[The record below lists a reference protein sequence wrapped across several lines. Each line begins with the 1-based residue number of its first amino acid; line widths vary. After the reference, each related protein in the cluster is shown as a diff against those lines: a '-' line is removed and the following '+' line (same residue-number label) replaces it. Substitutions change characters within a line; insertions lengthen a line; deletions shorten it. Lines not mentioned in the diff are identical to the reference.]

1 MDQFPWPAAEV
12 PSGDELA
19 AWAFWNAVPSCGPR
33 TFAKLVTEFGSAERA
48 AREVGPAS
56 WPGLSPR
63 ARAFVANCPDPVA
76 YGRQELAH
84 ARRLGARAVPG
95 TSHEYPP
102 LLRKT
107 HDPPILLYVRGDRDL
122 ADSKWIAVVGTRAA
136 TAYGLSVARRLARD
150 LAGAGV
156 GVVSG
161 LARGIDS
168 AAHLGAMDAGGPTC
182 GVLGSGLGCA
192 QPPGRRNLIRKVER
206 LGCVVSSFPMG
217 FPAGKYTF
225 PARNR
230 IISGMAL
237 GCVVVEAGERSGSF
251 ITVDLAL
258 SEGRAVFAVP
268 GDIGRPTSRGTNRL
282 IGEGATV
289 VTGAD
294 TILEELGISAAS
306 LGGGNGTVL
315 GAACQPRGGADGSL
329 WDEAV
334 LEAVTVNT
342 AVDDILAAVSLPL
355 PTVLSTLSRL
365 EIAGKVRRGHGYRFT
380 RSGC

>member
-1 MDQFPWPAAEV
+1 
-12 PSGDELA
+12 
-19 AWAFWNAVPSCGPR
+19 
-33 TFAKLVTEFGSAERA
+33 
-48 AREVGPAS
+48 
-56 WPGLSPR
+56 
-63 ARAFVANCPDPVA
+63 
-76 YGRQELAH
+76 
-84 ARRLGARAVPG
+84 
-95 TSHEYPP
+95 
-102 LLRKT
+102 
-107 HDPPILLYVRGDRDL
+107 
-122 ADSKWIAVVGTRAA
+122 
-136 TAYGLSVARRLARD
+136 
-150 LAGAGV
+150 
-156 GVVSG
+156 
-161 LARGIDS
+161 
-168 AAHLGAMDAGGPTC
+168 
-182 GVLGSGLGCA
+182 
-192 QPPGRRNLIRKVER
+192 
-206 LGCVVSSFPMG
+206 MG